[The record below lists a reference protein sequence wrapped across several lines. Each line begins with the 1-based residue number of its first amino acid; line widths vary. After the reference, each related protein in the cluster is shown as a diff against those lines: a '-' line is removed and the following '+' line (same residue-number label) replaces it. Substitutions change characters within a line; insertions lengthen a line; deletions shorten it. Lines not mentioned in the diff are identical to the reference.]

1 MYHIF
6 DGESRVLVAQ
16 NEVTVGGFIEPLMLI
31 IRGSGEAY
39 VIGDGGEI
47 STDKELW
54 SNRLTLN
61 FENLIDQTVYVKPN
75 PDREVKMII
84 KVEEV

>member
-1 MYHIF
+1 MYYIF

-16 NEVTVGGFIEPLMLI
+16 NEVIVGGFLEPLMLI
-31 IRGSGEAY
+31 IQGSGEAY
-39 VIGDGGEI
+39 VVGDGGEI

-61 FENLIDQTVYVKPN
+61 FESMMDQTIYVKPD

-84 KVEEV
+84 KVEEI

>member
-16 NEVTVGGFIEPLMLI
+16 NEVTVGGFLEPLMLI
-31 IRGSGEAY
+31 IQGSGEAY

-61 FENLIDQTVYVKPN
+61 FENMMNHTVYVKPN